1 MTISKLFFNL
11 TFLSIINAG
20 NYSDYNYDSNPP
32 IIVATIYGDLSKVKT
47 YCTASTINTQNN
59 NGQTALMHSCIHN
72 SGDIFIFLIENNAD
86 FNIKDNSG
94 KTALDYAIEQNRA
107 QMIEF
112 LLLSGADAN
121 LSLDE
126 ALKKAAEIQN
136 IKNLTRNML
145 KEISCYNP
153 NIIIIKSCISAGADI
168 NARDA
173 NGSSALL
180 HAAQIRN
187 TEIAKLL
194 IAAGADVNSKNN
206 DDRTALMFA
215 AKYGHTEMVKLLIAA
230 GADVNAKD
238 NYGATALIYAALD
251 RKTEIARLLIAAGA
265 DVNARDIYGNTALI
279 LADQYN
285 YKDTARLL
293 IDAGADSRDISPIN
307 LFELKHPNLYKA
319 AVISAKT
326 TVISTA
332 AVIGYKLWQNFA
344 K

>member
-1 MTISKLFFNL
+1 
-11 TFLSIINAG
+11 
-20 NYSDYNYDSNPP
+20 
-32 IIVATIYGDLSKVKT
+32 
-47 YCTASTINTQNN
+47 
-59 NGQTALMHSCIHN
+59 MHSCIHN

-187 TEIAKLL
+187 IEIVNLL
-194 IAAGADVNSKNN
+194 IN
-206 DDRTALMFA
+206 
-215 AKYGHTEMVKLLIAA
+215 
-230 GADVNAKD
+230 
-238 NYGATALIYAALD
+238 
-251 RKTEIARLLIAAGA
+251 AGA